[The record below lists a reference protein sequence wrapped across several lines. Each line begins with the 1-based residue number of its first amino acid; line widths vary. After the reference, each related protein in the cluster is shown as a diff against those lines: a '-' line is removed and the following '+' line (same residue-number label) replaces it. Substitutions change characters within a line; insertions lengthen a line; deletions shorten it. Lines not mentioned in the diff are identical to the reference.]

1 MDAKLSTLDDA
12 DTDDDEAEE
21 HDEADADEEEVE
33 DEEEEDG
40 EADEEVLGETAA
52 SATPRASLAVTVA
65 SATARSFPLFM
76 LGRIPISFRVPLFR
90 FSESRP
96 LTAFISAF
104 IIASLFIAADEGSL
118 RNFL

>member
-1 MDAKLSTLDDA
+1 MVAKLSTLGDA
-12 DTDDDEAEE
+12 DTDDDDADED
-21 HDEADADEEEVE
+21 DEADADEEEVE

-65 SATARSFPLFM
+65 SATARSFPFFM
-76 LGRIPISFRVPLFR
+76 LGRTPISFRVPLSR
-90 FSESRP
+90 FAESRP

-104 IIASLFIAADEGSL
+104 IIASLFSAADAGSL
-118 RNFL
+118 RIFL